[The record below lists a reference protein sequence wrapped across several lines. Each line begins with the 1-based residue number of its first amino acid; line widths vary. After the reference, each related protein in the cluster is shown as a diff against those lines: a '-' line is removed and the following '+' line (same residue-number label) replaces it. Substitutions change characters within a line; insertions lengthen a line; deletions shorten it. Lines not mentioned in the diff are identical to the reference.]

1 MNVFKSFVAIFVLF
15 FFALAPALTTPS
27 LGEDKPRTSVTEKV
41 KDRDATRHRLTGT
54 VLKVDRNEGV
64 VHVKGRRGERSFMVT
79 PDMASKVS
87 LGERVRVYYL
97 TTPDKKV
104 VVKRIKKINNG
115 EEVTDGERGRKGR
128 DTRDQ

>member
-1 MNVFKSFVAIFVLF
+1 M
-15 FFALAPALTTPS
+15 
-27 LGEDKPRTSVTEKV
+27 

-115 EEVTDGERGRKGR
+115 EEVTGGERGRKGR

>member
-1 MNVFKSFVAIFVLF
+1 MNVFKPPVAIFVLF
-15 FFALAPALTTPS
+15 FFSIVPFFSTPS
-27 LGEDKPRTSVTEKV
+27 LGGDIPRVPVAEKV
-41 KDRDATRHRLTGT
+41 KGETGTRHRLTGT

-79 PDMASKVS
+79 PDIARKVS
-87 LGERVRVYYL
+87 LGERVKVYYL
-97 TTPDKKV
+97 RTPDKKI